1 MTRLK
6 QARSALYAVALANAV
21 LIATSWPRPSK
32 LTELG
37 TLIVCGGAVLLA
49 YRENPASFH
58 RRVGRMEALRI
69 LLAPIAGVGIVILLA
84 TNHLL

>member
-6 QARSALYAVALANAV
+6 QARNALYAVALANVV
-21 LIATSWPRPSK
+21 LIAATWPRPSK
-32 LTELG
+32 LTEFG
-37 TLIVCGGAVLLA
+37 VLIVCGGVVLLA

-69 LLAPIAGVGIVILLA
+69 LLGPIAAVGIMILLA